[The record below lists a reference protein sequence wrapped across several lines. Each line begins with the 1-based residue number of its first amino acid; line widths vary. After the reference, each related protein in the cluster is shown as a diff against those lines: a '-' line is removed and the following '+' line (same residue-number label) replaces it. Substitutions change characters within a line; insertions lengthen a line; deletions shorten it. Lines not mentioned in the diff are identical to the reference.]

1 MITDVVECDAGRI
14 VNSSDERRKGSPVR
28 VQRPL
33 DATYSADSPPVQARI
48 EDISERGC
56 FIDAQH
62 PPPTGTQIRLRFSLP
77 SDPSG
82 EPVECDAL
90 VAWTQ
95 PNVGMGVQ
103 FLDLPQETSD
113 RIRFFIASVYFGH
126 DTGP

>member
-1 MITDVVECDAGRI
+1 M
-14 VNSSDERRKGSPVR
+14 NSSDERRKGSPVR

-33 DATYSADSPPVQARI
+33 DATYSADSPPMQARI

-62 PPPTGTQIRLRFSLP
+62 PPPTGTQIRIRFSLP

-90 VAWTQ
+90 VAWMQ

-126 DTGP
+126 DNGP